1 MSRHNCVYCGQ
12 EITTRSREHVIQ
24 NALGGLYESTDI
36 CCPQCNNYLSKYIDV
51 PFTKIFNP
59 IVSQIDKFSKT
70 NNKKSLQPCTGQVMY
85 RGNLYKATIK
95 GGRVVACPDLS
106 RIMHCDAKKLPLKIV
121 SYDFNLEDSIFKNG
135 MAKLHLTMP

>member
-51 PFTKIFNP
+51 PLLKYSIQLFHKLINFQKPITKNHCNP
-59 IVSQIDKFSKT
+59 V
-70 NNKKSLQPCTGQVMY
+70 QV
-85 RGNLYKATIK
+85 K
-95 GGRVVACPDLS
+95 
-106 RIMHCDAKKLPLKIV
+106 
-121 SYDFNLEDSIFKNG
+121 
-135 MAKLHLTMP
+135 